1 MLSVLRK
8 EKKNMENHCFDAKN
22 SAQWQKRNWA
32 TMTSMKMFF
41 TITALVCLTW
51 TVLIDGIQ
59 NIFFSFWKEQLMI
72 YEFQKIFQSHSIP
85 FISNTT
91 ASRVINMQLPIDTMK
106 YLILSRRLLSC

>member
-1 MLSVLRK
+1 
-8 EKKNMENHCFDAKN
+8 
-22 SAQWQKRNWA
+22 
-32 TMTSMKMFF
+32 MTSIKMFF
-41 TITALVCLTW
+41 TIIALVCLTW
-51 TVLIDGIQ
+51 TVLLIDGIQ